1 MPLSKEKIRNDICST
16 SKKVKIVNYAVAQGK
31 KNVNQMNEKTKIPQK
46 NLELFAIQKGPSGN

>member
-31 KNVNQMNEKTKIPQK
+31 KKCKPNERKDK
-46 NLELFAIQKGPSGN
+46 NTSKKS